1 MLHNK
6 FFNTVFEETDGEY
19 IRIEPS
25 EYVRSLHPHKAM
37 AELRD
42 FIDSLTDELSQYT
55 DDDMQVPERIGEVRN
70 MAFELHLAEN
80 YLAHLRDNYST
91 IH

>member
-1 MLHNK
+1 VIHNK
-6 FFNTVFEETDGEY
+6 FFNTVVEESGDEF

-42 FIDSLTDELSQYT
+42 FIDSLTDELDQYT
-55 DDDMQVPERIGEVRN
+55 DLDMQIPERLGEVRN
-70 MAFELHLAEN
+70 MAFELHLAQN
-80 YLAHLRDNYST
+80 YLAHLQDNYST